1 MGPTEK
7 QKTMRKLVVAALVVS
22 SLWACKKSPNDPQ
35 FVLASRKARLTGDW
49 VLTQAEFRAKDT
61 LSTYSDSTLVVK
73 RNNQTLDSLL
83 YTHSANFDK
92 DGNYSFNTYSQS
104 LKFSALPTITTEILG
119 IWNFGGGEVDVPN
132 KTVLFLVPESYTTFE
147 SSDGN
152 NVDILKLTG
161 ATAAERYFIDRLA
174 NDELVINYFRIDA
187 TPTTSDTFS
196 TQLTFTKLND

>member
-1 MGPTEK
+1 
-7 QKTMRKLVVAALVVS
+7 MRKLVVAALVVS
-22 SLWACKKSPNDPQ
+22 SLWACKKSPNDPH

-61 LSTYSDSTLVVK
+61 LSTYRDSTLVVK
-73 RNNQTLDSLL
+73 RNNQTIDSLL

-161 ATAAERYFIDRLA
+161 ATAADRYFIDRLA